1 MVETNRQVTAL
12 ETTGDDLAELLTSI
26 LESMDSIQ
34 DRLEAI
40 QETQAEVIEKLDN
53 LGLPSSPGFEVGYES

>member
-1 MVETNRQVTAL
+1 MTEDVKRQVTSL

-26 LESMDSIQ
+26 LESMDGIQ

-53 LGLPSSPGFEVGYES
+53 LGLPGGSFEVGYDS